1 MSDEIPLTSLYITHE
16 EVRAIAN
23 LLRNTTAG
31 AAVDAFEQMMA
42 ARMGRPHCIST
53 TSLGTAIEVAMAAF
67 GLEPGDE
74 VIVPAIGARG
84 AASAARRLGAK
95 VIAIDVDPLTLCM
108 RVDQAEA
115 AITEQTR
122 MVVGSAALG
131 CPDGLDQLAT
141 LATRSEFPLLEIVGS
156 ALGGRAAGER
166 VGQFGRIAVLDLGPA
181 SPISTGTG
189 GLILT
194 HDDHLDH
201 AARAI
206 RCENR
211 AVGQGG
217 RLTSMASGMDA
228 PYDDLRA
235 AMGMTRLGGLD
246 RWIERRE
253 EIAGGYIRRLSGNS
267 DLLLQSPPT
276 SVKMGWCHMLVRLS
290 DRFSDQDRDEV
301 IAGMRRHEIDSQ
313 SALELASMT
322 NYPAEVGGGPW
333 PVAERAM
340 MRSICLPFHN
350 DLVDS
355 EIDLICQTLELM
367 LTRSTFRRD

>member
-1 MSDEIPLTSLYITHE
+1 MSDEIPLTSLSMTHD
-16 EVRAIAN
+16 EVRAIAT
-23 LLRNTTAG
+23 LLRNTNAG
-31 AAVDAFEQMMA
+31 ATVDAFEQMMA
-42 ARMGRPHCIST
+42 ARMNRPHCIST

-74 VIVPAIGARG
+74 IIVPAIGARG

-95 VIAIDVDPLTLCM
+95 VIAIDVNPLTLCM
-108 RVDQAEA
+108 RVDKAEA

-131 CPDGLDQLAT
+131 CPDGLEKLAT

-156 ALGGRAAGER
+156 ALGGRSAGEH
-166 VGQFGRIAVLDLGPA
+166 VGQFGRIAVIDLGPS
-181 SPISTGTG
+181 SPITTGTG

-206 RCENR
+206 RCEGR
-211 AVGQGG
+211 AIGPGG

-228 PYDDLRA
+228 AFDDLRA
-235 AMGMTRLGGLD
+235 AMGMSRLGGLD
-246 RWIERRE
+246 QGIKRRE
-253 EIAGGYIRRLSGNS
+253 EIAASYIRRLSGNS
-267 DLLLQSPPT
+267 DLLLQSPPA
-276 SVKMGWCHMLVRLS
+276 SVKMGWCHMMVRLS
-290 DRFSDQDRDEV
+290 DRFSDQDRDE
-301 IAGMRRHEIDSQ
+301 IIGGMRRHDIDSD

-333 PVAERAM
+333 PVSERAM

-350 DLVDS
+350 DLVES

-367 LTRSTFRRD
+367 LTRSTFSRD